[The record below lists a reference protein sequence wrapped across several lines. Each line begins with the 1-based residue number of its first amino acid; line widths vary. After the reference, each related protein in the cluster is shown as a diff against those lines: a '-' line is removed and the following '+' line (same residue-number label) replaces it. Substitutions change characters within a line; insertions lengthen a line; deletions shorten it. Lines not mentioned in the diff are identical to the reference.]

1 MAFDR
6 GGGNGIINGEGER
19 GEGGAFFFQKN
30 TRFRN
35 RRIFNRDLRQYRGVP
50 ISNSSDSFL
59 NIQHGRDFNKTVRK
73 KETARERERERSIG
87 ARRLFSR
94 KLNRKE
100 KRERERERERE
111 AKLLC
116 SGPCV
121 PRYGIPSSFDIILHS
136 SRHDK
141 PRIRGSIKSGST

>member
-19 GEGGAFFFQKN
+19 GERRRAFQKN

>member
-19 GEGGAFFFQKN
+19 GERRRAFQKN

-73 KETARERERERSIG
+73 KETAREREREEPDDYFQES
-87 ARRLFSR
+87 
-94 KLNRKE
+94 
-100 KRERERERERE
+100 
-111 AKLLC
+111 
-116 SGPCV
+116 
-121 PRYGIPSSFDIILHS
+121 
-136 SRHDK
+136 
-141 PRIRGSIKSGST
+141 